1 MSAEARRVT
10 NAEVWTEWEG
20 RVVNGVF
27 PLRRFLGRSN
37 HSAVFLTEYSAENL
51 PNVAIKFVPADPLQ
65 TEAQLVQWGAAA
77 TLSHPHLLRIFD
89 VGRCQFGGR
98 GFLFVV
104 MEYAEQTLA
113 QILPQRAL
121 RPDEVREM
129 LPPMLDALD
138 FLHQNNLVH
147 GQLKPSNLLVVNDEL
162 KLAADTVRP
171 IGNSTSGIARTS
183 LYDAPELKDG
193 AISAAGDVWGLG
205 ITLIEALSQRTP
217 TWPDERSET
226 APVSLPASFPAPF
239 ADTVQRC
246 LSRTPANRPTV
257 SELQAQYKPAPQPQ
271 VMPAPPAPAREPPRA
286 VTPSQSAPKKHVLLP
301 VIAAVLLVSLAVW
314 VGLRFSQHQFGLRQA
329 TPDTSEADLQ
339 PPDAPASAASAP
351 VAPGPT
357 APGSTASARGTPAPV
372 APASAYDASAPAAP
386 GPGPAASAYDDASVP
401 AAAMSARATPPP
413 AASVGPATAAPAAP
427 STTAKSAE
435 PNEELSNGSSHP
447 LDQQPSLPPGATSP
461 SVLHEVMPDVS
472 QAILDKIRGH
482 INVAVRVLVD
492 PSGTVVGEFLE
503 KAGPSRYFARV
514 AADAAIEWKF
524 APADAQ
530 SPRVWLL
537 RFEFTRGG
545 ATVDALAAQ

>member
-10 NAEVWTEWEG
+10 NAEVWTEWEN

-51 PNVAIKFVPADPLQ
+51 SNVAIKFVPADPLQ

-89 VGRCQFGGR
+89 VGRCQVQGR

-121 RPDEVREM
+121 TPGEVREM
-129 LPPMLDALD
+129 LPPTLTALA
-138 FLHQNNLVH
+138 FLHRNNLVH

-162 KLAADTVRP
+162 KLATDTVRP
-171 IGNSTSGIARTS
+171 IGNSASGIARTS
-183 LYDAPELKDG
+183 LYDPPELKDG
-193 AISAAGDVWGLG
+193 AICAAGDVWGLG
-205 ITLIEALSQRTP
+205 ITLVEALTQRTP

-271 VMPAPPAPAREPPRA
+271 VTPAPQAPAREPPREA
-286 VTPSQSAPKKHVLLP
+286 TPSQSSPKKHVLLP

-314 VGLRFSQHQFGLRQA
+314 VGLRFSQHQPGLRQA
-329 TPDTSEADLQ
+329 TTDTSEADLQ
-339 PPDAPASAASAP
+339 PPHARASAASEP
-351 VAPGPT
+351 VASVTAAPA
-357 APGSTASARGTPAPV
+357 APGSAESARGTPAPA
-372 APASAYDASAPAAP
+372 APASAYAASTAPGSAASAHAASAPAAP
-386 GPGPAASAYDDASVP
+386 
-401 AAAMSARATPPP
+401 
-413 AASVGPATAAPAAP
+413 AASVGRAAAAPATP

-435 PNEELSNGSSHP
+435 PNAELSNGGSRP
-447 LDQQPSLPPGATSP
+447 LDQQPSLAPGATSP
-461 SVLHEVMPDVS
+461 SVLHEVIPDVS

-492 PSGTVVGEFLE
+492 PSGNVVGEFLE
-503 KAGPSRYFARV
+503 HAGPSRYFARV
-514 AADAAIEWKF
+514 AADAAVEWKF

-530 SPRVWLL
+530 TPRVWLL
-537 RFEFTRGG
+537 RFEFTGGG
-545 ATVDALAAQ
+545 ATVDAIAAQ